1 MCMKH
6 IFSRA
11 LLAFIVLVAVLI
23 AVAAPV
29 SEVNEKLVHYE
40 VDTSKAVLFWRSDDH
55 HGFVPISEGKLS
67 FTESGIYESKFTIH
81 MDALKNKDIDYDL
94 MREVLQNVL
103 RSKEFFHTEI
113 YPNAYFELFKSAAID
128 KAGNASFCGDLK
140 LLEITKC
147 VQINANFQFIN
158 DSLFVVSDSIRID
171 RTDWGINAMSPNH
184 VKGDEAFIISDT
196 LVFKLQFW
204 ASKIIKENI
213 D

>member
-1 MCMKH
+1 MKH
-6 IFSRA
+6 IFSKT
-11 LLAFIVLVAVLI
+11 LLAFIILVAVLI
-23 AVAAPV
+23 AVAEPV
-29 SEVNEKLVHYE
+29 AEVAEKLDRYE
-40 VDTSKAVLFWRSDDH
+40 VDTSKSMLYWRSDNH
-55 HGFVPISEGKLS
+55 YGIVPIRDGKLS
-67 FTESGIYESKFTIH
+67 FKQGEIYEGKFTIH
-81 MDALKNKDIDYDL
+81 MDALQDKDIDYDL
-94 MREVLQNVL
+94 MRDVLQNVL

-204 ASKIIKENI
+204 ASKIIE
-213 D
+213 

>member
-6 IFSRA
+6 IFSKT
-11 LLAFIVLVAVLI
+11 LLAFIILVAVLI
-23 AVAAPV
+23 AVAEPV
-29 SEVNEKLVHYE
+29 AEVAEKLDRYE
-40 VDTSKAVLFWRSDDH
+40 VDTSKSMLYWRSDNH
-55 HGFVPISEGKLS
+55 YGIVPIRDGKLS
-67 FTESGIYESKFTIH
+67 FKQGEIYEGKFTIH
-81 MDALKNKDIDYDL
+81 MDALQDKDIDYDL
-94 MREVLQNVL
+94 MRDVLQNVL

-204 ASKIIKENI
+204 ASKIIE
-213 D
+213 